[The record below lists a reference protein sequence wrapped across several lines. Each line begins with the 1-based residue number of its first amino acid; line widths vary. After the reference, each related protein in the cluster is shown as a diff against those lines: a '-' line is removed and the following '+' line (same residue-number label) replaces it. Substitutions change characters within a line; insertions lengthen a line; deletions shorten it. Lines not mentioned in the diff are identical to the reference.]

1 LVIVVRRGLKDLGRV
16 LQYRTV
22 PLALAI
28 AIPVAELDGA
38 MHLAMMSQ
46 YRNHSARWDLH
57 QMVGALETMI
67 ATRIIG
73 GRNGSWGGEFKM
85 KFFDGFKNPP
95 HYPPSVISS
104 FFG

>member
-1 LVIVVRRGLKDLGRV
+1 M
-16 LQYRTV
+16 V

-28 AIPVAELDGA
+28 AIPVAEPDGA

-46 YRNHSARWDLH
+46 YRNQITIVIVVPLAHSARWDLH

-73 GRNGSWGGEFKM
+73 GRNGSWGGDLKM
-85 KFFDGFKNPP
+85 KFFDGFENPP
-95 HYPPSVISS
+95 HDPPSVISS